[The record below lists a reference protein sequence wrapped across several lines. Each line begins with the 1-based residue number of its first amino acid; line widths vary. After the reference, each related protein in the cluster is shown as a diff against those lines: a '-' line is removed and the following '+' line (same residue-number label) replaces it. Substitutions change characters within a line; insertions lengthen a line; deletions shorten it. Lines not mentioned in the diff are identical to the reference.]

1 MKVNKMKAY
10 NVILVYSPDM
20 SRILMVKRAKEPYKG
35 LYNCPGG
42 KLEAGESNLE
52 GAYRELFE
60 ETGISQKDIEL
71 KPIAVTQYLL
81 SNIELQFFAGRLFHE
96 VTLTEEVNRLE
107 WLSADEDLFD
117 MTRFAGEGNLGHFA
131 AQVRLHLNELFPNT

>member
-42 KLEAGESNLE
+42 KLETGESNLE

-71 KPIAVTQYLL
+71 KPINNTPNPIMISANLRTADFLQNITTATPANNIIGATFSNLKETSKAVTVVP
-81 SNIELQFFAGRLFHE
+81 I
-96 VTLTEEVNRLE
+96 LE
-107 WLSADEDLFD
+107 PKI
-117 MTRFAGEGNLGHFA
+117 TPA
-131 AQVRLHLNELFPNT
+131 A